1 MAHHAAL
8 CAYGH
13 KDFYLALGYKA
24 QVVKEYFLN
33 YRALNADFTVDL
45 QTGAVTPHQ
54 LDEVDWRVTLVDTG
68 LQTMTGGRVKRMQP
82 FIGNETFLLTYGDGV
97 ANVDLEALFAF
108 HRKHGKLVTVTAVR
122 PTARFG
128 ELELSGNQ
136 VVKFQEKPQVH
147 EGWINGGFFVMEP
160 GFFELIDNDQTIL
173 ERSPLERAA
182 EMGEL
187 VAYQHEGFWQCMDTK
202 RDRDNLETL
211 ALLDHPPWQ
220 KMTQLLVIGG
230 TGFIGHHLLRLAVEK
245 KWIVTS
251 LSLTLPKTERHVSG
265 VNYLCGDILNLK
277 QIEKI
282 LRNKDFDYVVNL
294 GGYVNHTLFQE
305 GGRQQVEEH
314 FTAIQNLFTVLSR
327 EKLQRFIQIG
337 SSDEYGNAPAPQ
349 HEHLR
354 EAPISPYSLGK
365 VATTHFHADAS
376 SNRSLP
382 RGDP

>member
-1 MAHHAAL
+1 M
-8 CAYGH
+8 
-13 KDFYLALGYKA
+13 
-24 QVVKEYFLN
+24 
-33 YRALNADFTVDL
+33 
-45 QTGAVTPHQ
+45 
-54 LDEVDWRVTLVDTG
+54 DTG

-108 HRKHGKLVTVTAVR
+108 HRKHGKMVTVTAVR

-211 ALLDHPPWQ
+211 ALSDHPPWQ
-220 KMTQLLVIGG
+220 
-230 TGFIGHHLLRLAVEK
+230 R
-245 KWIVTS
+245 
-251 LSLTLPKTERHVSG
+251 
-265 VNYLCGDILNLK
+265 
-277 QIEKI
+277 
-282 LRNKDFDYVVNL
+282 
-294 GGYVNHTLFQE
+294 
-305 GGRQQVEEH
+305 
-314 FTAIQNLFTVLSR
+314 
-327 EKLQRFIQIG
+327 
-337 SSDEYGNAPAPQ
+337 
-349 HEHLR
+349 
-354 EAPISPYSLGK
+354 
-365 VATTHFHADAS
+365 
-376 SNRSLP
+376 
-382 RGDP
+382 